1 MLASR
6 ARGKSYCGA
15 ALLAKRFLLGE
26 DISVRKKVISY
37 ITASD
42 KKYLQGGD

>member
-1 MLASR
+1 M
-6 ARGKSYCGA
+6 
-15 ALLAKRFLLGE
+15 LAKRFILGE
-26 DISVRKKVISY
+26 SREVQKKVVSY